1 MAKQSPEQARRET
14 MYLYEQGATG
24 VFKGDLYYYSV
35 DHDYRD
41 KLDQIDAT
49 ECPVYV
55 VNGEYDYLTT
65 PEDGRDTAKGIGDG
79 ATPVEMADI
88 GHFPMSENPTLFNA
102 YLTEILGDIT
112 GDREGKLPD
121 RMTPEDVDV
130 DVEKVKAEA
139 AKGEEVTPQ

>member
-1 MAKQSPEQARRET
+1 

-24 VFKGDLYYYSV
+24 VFKGDLYFYSV

-41 KLDQIDAT
+41 KLDQVNAE

-65 PEDGRDTAKGIGDG
+65 PEDGRDTAEGVGEG
-79 ATPVEMADI
+79 ATAVEMAEI

-102 YLTEILGDIT
+102 YLREILADIT
-112 GDREGKLPD
+112 GDRDESLPD
-121 RMTPEDVDV
+121 TMTPEDVGV
-130 DVEKVKAEA
+130 DVGKVRAEA
-139 AKGEEVTPQ
+139 GESETPTQ